1 MTKLKNY
8 LITGIISI
16 IPIYLTYWIIE
27 NLFNFFSGPGKRIIE
42 IFFDVEFQF
51 LTQLVGFLLTLSF
64 LILLGLIVKNV
75 FGKKIYNYFELLLSN
90 IPIINRIY
98 KTIKNVTDT
107 LASSKEQTFTKV
119 VMIEYPKKNLWTLA
133 MVTSESV
140 DSKGNQYYNL
150 FVPTTPNPTSGY
162 LIICRKEDTVDAGV
176 SVEEGLS
183 IIISGGMLGPKDL
196 KI

>member
-64 LILLGLIVKNV
+64 LILLGLVVKNV

-140 DSKGNQYYNL
+140 DSKGNEYYNL

-162 LIICRKEDTVDAGV
+162 LIICRKENTVDAGV
-176 SVEEGLS
+176 TVEEGLS

>member
-1 MTKLKNY
+1 MIKIKNY

-27 NLFNFFSGPGKRIIE
+27 NLFNFFSGPGKSIIE
-42 IFFDVEFQF
+42 TFFEVEYQF
-51 LTQLVGFLLTLSF
+51 LIQFVGFILTLTF
-64 LILLGLIVKNV
+64 LIVLGVIVKNV
-75 FGKKIYNYFELLLSN
+75 FGKKIYNYFELLLDS

-119 VMIEYPKKNLWTLA
+119 VMIEYPKNDLWTLA

-140 DSKGNQYYNL
+140 DTKGEHYYNL

-162 LIICRKEDTVDAGV
+162 LIICKKDKTIDAGV

>member
-98 KTIKNVTDT
+98 KTIKSVTDT

-176 SVEEGLS
+176 TVEEGLS

>member
-176 SVEEGLS
+176 TVEEGLS

>member
-16 IPIYLTYWIIE
+16 IPNYLTYWIIE

-98 KTIKNVTDT
+98 KTIKSVTDT

-133 MVTSESV
+133 MVTSESI
-140 DSKGNQYYNL
+140 DSRGNQYYNL

>member
-1 MTKLKNY
+1 MNKTKNY

-27 NLFNFFSGPGKRIIE
+27 NLFKFFSGPGKSIIDT
-42 IFFDVEFQF
+42 FFNVEYQF
-51 LTQLVGFLLTLSF
+51 LTQFVGFILTLTF
-64 LILLGLIVKNV
+64 LIVLGLIVKNV
-75 FGKKIYNYFELLLSN
+75 FGKKIYNYFELLLDS

-119 VMIEYPKKNLWTLA
+119 VMIQYPRKDLWTFA
-133 MVTSESV
+133 MVTGESV
-140 DSKGNQYYNL
+140 DSKGHDYYNL

-162 LIICRKEDTVDAGV
+162 LIICKKEDTIDAGV

-183 IIISGGMLGPKDL
+183 IIISGGMIGPKKL

>member
-1 MTKLKNY
+1 MNKTKNY

-27 NLFNFFSGPGKRIIE
+27 NLFKFFSGPGKSIID
-42 IFFDVEFQF
+42 IFFNVEHQF
-51 LTQLVGFLLTLSF
+51 LTQFVGFILTLTF
-64 LILLGLIVKNV
+64 LIVLGVIVKNV
-75 FGKKIYNYFELLLSN
+75 FGKKIYNYFELLLDS

-119 VMIEYPKKNLWTLA
+119 VMIQYPRKDLWTFA
-133 MVTSESV
+133 MVTGESI
-140 DSKGNQYYNL
+140 DSKGHNYYNL

-162 LIICRKEDTVDAGV
+162 LIICKKEDTIDAGV

-183 IIISGGMLGPKDL
+183 IIISGGMIGPKKL

>member
-1 MTKLKNY
+1 MNKIKNY

-16 IPIYLTYWIIE
+16 IPIYLTYWIIS
-27 NLFNFFSGPGKRIIE
+27 NLFKFFSGPGKFIVD
-42 IFFDVEFQF
+42 FFITKEYHY
-51 LTQLVGFLLTLSF
+51 LTQFVGFILTITF
-64 LILLGLIVKNV
+64 LIILGLVVKNV
-75 FGKKIYNYFELLLSN
+75 VGKRIYIYFELLLDS
-90 IPIINRIY
+90 IPVINKIY

-107 LASSKEQTFTKV
+107 LANSNEQAFTKV

-133 MVTSESV
+133 MVTGEST
-140 DSKGNQYYNL
+140 DKNKIEYYNL

-162 LIICRKEDTVDAGV
+162 LIICKKSNAIDADV

-183 IIISGGMLGPKDL
+183 IIISGGMIGPKKL

>member
-51 LTQLVGFLLTLSF
+51 LTQFVGFLLTLSF

-140 DSKGNQYYNL
+140 DSRGNEYYNL

-162 LIICRKEDTVDAGV
+162 LIICRKENTVDAGV
-176 SVEEGLS
+176 TVEEGLS

>member
-64 LILLGLIVKNV
+64 LILLGLVVKNV

-140 DSKGNQYYNL
+140 DSRGKQYYNL

>member
-90 IPIINRIY
+90 IPVINRIY

-140 DSKGNQYYNL
+140 DSRGNQYYNL

-162 LIICRKEDTVDAGV
+162 LIICRKENGRFSYPNELHTP
-176 SVEEGLS
+176 SNSHLTLELH
-183 IIISGGMLGPKDL
+183 MPF
-196 KI
+196 

>member
-1 MTKLKNY
+1 MNKTKNY

-27 NLFNFFSGPGKRIIE
+27 NLFKFFSGPGKSIID
-42 IFFDVEFQF
+42 IFFNVEYQF
-51 LTQLVGFLLTLSF
+51 LTQFVGFILTLTF
-64 LILLGLIVKNV
+64 LIVLGVIVKNV
-75 FGKKIYNYFELLLSN
+75 FGKKIYNYFELLLDS

-119 VMIEYPKKNLWTLA
+119 VMIQYPRKDLWTFA
-133 MVTSESV
+133 MVTGESF
-140 DSKGNQYYNL
+140 DSKGQDYYNL

-162 LIICRKEDTVDAGV
+162 LIICKKEDAIDAGV

-183 IIISGGMLGPKDL
+183 IIISGGMIGPKKL